1 MIIKYPSKE
10 EIKGQK
16 NHSWGEEKRN
26 EKRKKKKKKRNPVK
40 QSLLAKQEEKK
51 ITDFFTYPFSLGRR
65 HSLLIKL

>member
-26 EKRKKKKKKRNPVK
+26 EKRKKKKKEKSSQTKPVS
-40 QSLLAKQEEKK
+40 QTGRKK
-51 ITDFFTYPFSLGRR
+51 N
-65 HSLLIKL
+65 H